1 LNKQKRP
8 SEPKRGSSRRKRP
21 EVFVDRSLGRRKVPD
36 ALRAAGLDVTV
47 IAHDDVFAQDTDDE
61 VWLREAGRRGW
72 IVLTKDEGIRRKPGE
87 QRIIVDAGVRCFCLH
102 PTTGMR
108 AEDMAT
114 ILTSALPRIT
124 AIAESHKRRG
134 GFVYL
139 IDRRG
144 RIRRL
149 FP

>member
-1 LNKQKRP
+1 
-8 SEPKRGSSRRKRP
+8 
-21 EVFVDRSLGRRKVPD
+21 
-36 ALRAAGLDVTV
+36 
-47 IAHDDVFAQDTDDE
+47 
-61 VWLREAGRRGW
+61 
-72 IVLTKDEGIRRKPGE
+72 
-87 QRIIVDAGVRCFCLH
+87 
-102 PTTGMR
+102 MR

-124 AIAESHKRRG
+124 AIAESQKRRA

-139 IDRRG
+139 IDRHG